1 MFDLP
6 PSTPIICPVIQELF
20 SVSKKFAKLAE
31 SMPCPILFNGCILAI
46 DSSIVEFLITVLA
59 IFDLVKLGAIQF
71 ILICVFFLL
80 YDIELVFL
88 LPYVSAITFV
98 GLYDLLLITFFFVI
112 FFLSLIIDFNRHALL

>member
-6 PSTPIICPVIQELF
+6 PSTPIICPVIQELL

-46 DSSIVEFLITVLA
+46 DSSMVEFLITVLA

-71 ILICVFFLL
+71 ILILGAS
-80 YDIELVFL
+80 
-88 LPYVSAITFV
+88 SAARATVNPSIA
-98 GLYDLLLITFFFVI
+98 
-112 FFLSLIIDFNRHALL
+112 ALADEIML